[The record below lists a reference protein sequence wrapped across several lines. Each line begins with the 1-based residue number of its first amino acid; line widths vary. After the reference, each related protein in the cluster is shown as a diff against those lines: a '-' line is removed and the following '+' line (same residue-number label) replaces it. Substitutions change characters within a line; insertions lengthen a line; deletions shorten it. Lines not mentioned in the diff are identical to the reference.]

1 MGLKHDIHLKQ
12 AAILQNR
19 RVIAVDAQALKQRT
33 LRALATPP
41 ALAGSFGI
49 GLLLAMLRCRRPPE
63 AASQGKLRKHQPPW
77 LRLLLR
83 DALVPLVLGVLQAPA
98 GRDAPYEPPA

>member
-1 MGLKHDIHLKQ
+1 MGLKHDIQLKQ

-19 RVIAVDAQALKQRT
+19 RLIAVDAQALKQRT

-49 GLLLAMLRCRRPPE
+49 GLVLAMLRCRRSPE
-63 AASQGKLRKHQPPW
+63 SASQGKSHKRHNLW
-77 LRLLLR
+77 LRVLLR
-83 DALVPLVLGVLQAPA
+83 EALVPLVLGVLHTPA
-98 GRDAPYEPPA
+98 GQDASYEPPA